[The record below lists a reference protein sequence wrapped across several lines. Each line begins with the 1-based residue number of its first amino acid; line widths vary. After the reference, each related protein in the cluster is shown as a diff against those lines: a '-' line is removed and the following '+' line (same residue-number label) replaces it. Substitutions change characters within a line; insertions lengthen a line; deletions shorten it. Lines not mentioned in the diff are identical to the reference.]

1 MRIELL
7 NVECEFQ
14 VPVVFGRRNV
24 YVTTVDTAASTSDMN
39 NIAFRLCAMGYQSIH
54 VTSQRTG
61 NNETKAY
68 PTIRICLLITLT
80 GDCLSRNAQMSYAK
94 CPCGRQIPS
103 PRKARKMT
111 LNIRYGNGVLIVV
124 LWEVTTLTEY
134 ILYSRRRRTVIAFQN

>member
-80 GDCLSRNAQMSYAK
+80 GDCLSRNAQTSYAK
-94 CPCGRQIPS
+94 CPLWVINP
-103 PRKARKMT
+103 KAREMT

>member
-1 MRIELL
+1 M
-7 NVECEFQ
+7 NVECESQ

-68 PTIRICLLITLT
+68 PTIRILPTYYANWGLPKSECSNELCEMPPV
-80 GDCLSRNAQMSYAK
+80 GDKSQALERQ
-94 CPCGRQIPS
+94 GR
-103 PRKARKMT
+103 
-111 LNIRYGNGVLIVV
+111 
-124 LWEVTTLTEY
+124 
-134 ILYSRRRRTVIAFQN
+134 

>member
-1 MRIELL
+1 MRIKLL

-61 NNETKAY
+61 NMD
-68 PTIRICLLITLT
+68 I
-80 GDCLSRNAQMSYAK
+80 YAK
-94 CPCGRQIPS
+94 VKYNKPEELFDVVNQALHPS
-103 PRKARKMT
+103 GTAD
-111 LNIRYGNGVLIVV
+111 NAAG
-124 LWEVTTLTEY
+124 
-134 ILYSRRRRTVIAFQN
+134 

>member
-68 PTIRICLLITLT
+68 PTIRICLPITLT
-80 GDCLSRNAQMSYAK
+80 GDFLFGKSVI
-94 CPCGRQIPS
+94 RQLRDGTIEPI
-103 PRKARKMT
+103 ARKYIFRCT
-111 LNIRYGNGVLIVV
+111 DLEIV
-124 LWEVTTLTEY
+124 
-134 ILYSRRRRTVIAFQN
+134 

>member
-1 MRIELL
+1 MRTELL

-54 VTSQRTG
+54 VTNQRTG

-68 PTIRICLLITLT
+68 PTIRTYPFWT
-80 GDCLSRNAQMSYAK
+80 YRAFYV
-94 CPCGRQIPS
+94 
-103 PRKARKMT
+103 
-111 LNIRYGNGVLIVV
+111 VLILCYTV
-124 LWEVTTLTEY
+124 L
-134 ILYSRRRRTVIAFQN
+134 